1 MLTVC
6 NFFVYQLYLKAKKGV
21 IHIYIKL
28 KMQILIDSNLKIL
41 I

>member
-1 MLTVC
+1 MLNVC